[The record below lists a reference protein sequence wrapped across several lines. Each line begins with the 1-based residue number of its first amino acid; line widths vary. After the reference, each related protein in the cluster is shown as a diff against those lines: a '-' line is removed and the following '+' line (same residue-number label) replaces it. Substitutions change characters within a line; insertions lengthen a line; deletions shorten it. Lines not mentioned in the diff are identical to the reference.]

1 MHLNDFRRLLI
12 PGDRVRFF
20 NLKRNVIGKVTK
32 VDGPIITIEVD
43 EAGEVKTYREHRK
56 YLYPPFVVTDR

>member
-32 VDGPIITIEVD
+32 GDGPIITIGVD
-43 EAGEVKTYREHRK
+43 EAGEVQTYREHRK
-56 YLYPPFVVTDR
+56 YLYPPFVMTER